1 MQDIREVVQSAL
13 DEAFIEKVDVTAE
26 EPYELPDEYITYMV
40 VSAVYTEFA
49 NGRPIQR
56 RDNIDVTWYGKDIKK
71 KASRMAEIESAMT
84 AAGFYVVDLP
94 YDLPRDDGT
103 DYYGSTMEFS
113 LYRVVPREN

>member
-1 MQDIREVVQSAL
+1 
-13 DEAFIEKVDVTAE
+13 
-26 EPYELPDEYITYMV
+26 
-40 VSAVYTEFA
+40 
-49 NGRPIQR
+49 
-56 RDNIDVTWYGKDIKK
+56 
-71 KASRMAEIESAMT
+71 MAEIESAMT